1 MPEREHEARLWE
13 MMSAHYYS
21 RGLYCA
27 ALLKLPDL
35 LKDGPR
41 TAARVGGTRR
51 LRPAAAVPA
60 DAGR

>member
-1 MPEREHEARLWE
+1 MSEREPEARLWE

-27 ALLKLPDL
+27 ALLKLPDH

-41 TAARVGGTRR
+41 TAAELAQLANAISACCTGCYGH
-51 LRPAAAVPA
+51 
-60 DAGR
+60 